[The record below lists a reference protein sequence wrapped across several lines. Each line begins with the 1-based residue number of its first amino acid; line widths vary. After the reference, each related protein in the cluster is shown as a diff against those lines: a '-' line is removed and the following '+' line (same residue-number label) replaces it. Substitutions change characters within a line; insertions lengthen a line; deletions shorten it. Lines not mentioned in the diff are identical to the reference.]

1 MLALPPLSETSVLN
15 EAPVHRQRANSART
29 ERPSGLS
36 PLTALCL
43 DRHPH
48 VAVPPCIVTQT
59 GDGREALLLAQMCYW
74 LTPRRQDHA
83 EESRPRGAVYIDGQW
98 LIVKPHKA
106 WSRETGLSME
116 QVKRGLARLQTLNFI
131 EICRHTWKSKQVA
144 CCKLVRPI
152 KLKEDRGVIVYAGLV
167 RMTRSANAAIVLA
180 SILYWH
186 GNSQKDGRTRLRA
199 QRNGQWCLAK
209 THHQLA
215 SETGLTMNQVRQA
228 IKRLCNLNVICTD
241 VHIFGG
247 VRTVHIFVNQEQFL
261 MAWREAD
268 ESRLEKLAKQQRQ

>member
-1 MLALPPLSETSVLN
+1 MISETSVLN
-15 EAPVHRQRANSART
+15 EKPVHRQRANLTGA

-43 DRHPH
+43 DRHPR

-74 LTPRRQDHA
+74 LAPRRQAHD
-83 EESRPRGAVYIDGQW
+83 EDSPPRGAAFIDGQW

-116 QVKRGLARLQTLNFI
+116 QVKRGLARLQSLNFI
-131 EICRHTWKSKQVA
+131 EICRRTWKSRQVA
-144 CCKLVRPI
+144 CCKPVCPI

-167 RMTRSANAAIVLA
+167 MMTKSANAAIVLA

-186 GNSQKDGRTRLRA
+186 DDSNKDGRTRLRT

-228 IKRLCNLNVICTD
+228 IKRLCNLNVIRTD

-247 VRTVHIFVNQEQFL
+247 VRTLHIFINEEVFL
-261 MAWREAD
+261 TAWREAN
-268 ESRLEKLAKQQRQ
+268 ESRLEKLAKQRRQ